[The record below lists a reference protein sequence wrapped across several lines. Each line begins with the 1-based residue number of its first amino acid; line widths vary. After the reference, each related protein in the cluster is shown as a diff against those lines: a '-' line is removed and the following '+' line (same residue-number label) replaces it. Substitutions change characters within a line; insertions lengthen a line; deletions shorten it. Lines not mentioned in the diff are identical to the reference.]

1 MSEAENAFLHVHL
14 YLCSWNHGHKIMR
27 KFLGQPF
34 GCKIW
39 TVQEPELTEK
49 MLRKSLFQD
58 CWLKDIVYQEWVLKD
73 KLDKH
78 YAWCVACEIQLIFCV
93 PYCVSDGPMGLTKS
107 NIGHYKSLFG
117 SSPSPWEPW
126 SIIILLINLNI
137 CKVNTE
143 LFRLTV
149 LSKLEHCD
157 ICVQYVE
164 EIKRQK
170 RLFFILSPFWY

>member
-78 YAWCVACEIQLIFCV
+78 YAWCVACEIQLKFIRF
-93 PYCVSDGPMGLTKS
+93 MGC
-107 NIGHYKSLFG
+107 IGNVAVYDYYNQRSLSLDRKTEPLSSVASKQAEGWLYLSTHTVYQYK
-117 SSPSPWEPW
+117 
-126 SIIILLINLNI
+126 IL
-137 CKVNTE
+137 
-143 LFRLTV
+143 
-149 LSKLEHCD
+149 
-157 ICVQYVE
+157 
-164 EIKRQK
+164 
-170 RLFFILSPFWY
+170 